1 MPDDQ
6 PIGLDQERKR
16 GYIKNEHH
24 GMISPAMR
32 RIIYLGSEFGT
43 READK

>member
-1 MPDDQ
+1 MNLQ
-6 PIGLDQERKR
+6 AQIWNECQTQQSNG

-32 RIIYLGSEFGT
+32 RIIYLDSESGT
-43 READK
+43 P